1 MLYSTKQSTTGATM
15 QLITSNYKNIT
26 LIIPAVGFIWPQ
38 QTPFPSCCGYGSS
51 FQEKVIPDNFYGVNV
66 SPACWVHDQ
75 MFALA
80 DPTWKDFYLAN
91 DTFIHNLKQIVEHE
105 SDSRVMKQLR
115 IIRAYEYYAAVML
128 PGSIAFWSM
137 KAKQGPEK

>member
-1 MLYSTKQSTTGATM
+1 M
-15 QLITSNYKNIT
+15 
-26 LIIPAVGFIWPQ
+26 
-38 QTPFPSCCGYGSS
+38 
-51 FQEKVIPDNFYGVNV
+51 NV

-91 DTFIHNLKQIVEHE
+91 DTFIHHLKQIIEHE
-105 SDSRVMKQLR
+105 SGNRVMKQLR

>member
-1 MLYSTKQSTTGATM
+1 M
-15 QLITSNYKNIT
+15 QLITSNYRNIP
-26 LIIPAVGFIWPQ
+26 LIVPAVGFMWPQ
-38 QTPFPSCCGYGSS
+38 QTPFPSCCGYDKG
-51 FQEKVIPDNFYGVNV
+51 FQEKIVPDNFYGVNV

-91 DTFIHNLKQIVEHE
+91 DTFIHNLKQIIEHE
-105 SDSRVMKQLR
+105 SGNRVMKQLR